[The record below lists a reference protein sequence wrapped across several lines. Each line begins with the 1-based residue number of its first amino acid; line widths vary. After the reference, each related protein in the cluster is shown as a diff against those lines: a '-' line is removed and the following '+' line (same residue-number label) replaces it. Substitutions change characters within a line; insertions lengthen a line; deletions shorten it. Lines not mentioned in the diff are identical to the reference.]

1 MSSRKQEGSKN
12 VRKGFLNR
20 STLIFAAAVVLL
32 SIAIITMPGYNGG
45 SDRTSSGE
53 GDIVITKSEITE
65 TVKFFPVKIGKITM
79 EVMAV
84 KASDG
89 TIRTAFNTCQVCNG
103 SPRAYFKQEGDS
115 VICQNCGNIFSLDM
129 IEVRRGGCN
138 PVPIAKD
145 DKVEDED
152 TITISRELLEQ
163 NKDLFPVNWKK

>member
-1 MSSRKQEGSKN
+1 MSSRKQAGSKN

-45 SDRTSSGE
+45 SDKTSSGE

>member
-1 MSSRKQEGSKN
+1 
-12 VRKGFLNR
+12 
-20 STLIFAAAVVLL
+20 
-32 SIAIITMPGYNGG
+32 MPGYNGG

>member
-45 SDRTSSGE
+45 SDKTSSGE

-152 TITISRELLEQ
+152 TITISRVLLEQ

>member
-45 SDRTSSGE
+45 SDKTSSGE